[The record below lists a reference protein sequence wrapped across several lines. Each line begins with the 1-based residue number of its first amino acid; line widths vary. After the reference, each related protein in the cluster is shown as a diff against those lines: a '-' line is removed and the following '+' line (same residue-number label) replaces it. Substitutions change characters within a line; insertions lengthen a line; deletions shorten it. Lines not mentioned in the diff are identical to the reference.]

1 MNPIL
6 AVNLLSP
13 NFGLFF
19 WMSVTFLLLL
29 LVLRKLAWGPITAA
43 LTEREQKIDASIK
56 SAEKA
61 LAEAKQIQADNAK
74 ARREADQDAQK
85 IMREARESAEQLRA
99 EEVED
104 TRAKIRSMQEQARLE
119 IEREKESALNELRT
133 EVADLA
139 IKAAEKILDDTLDQN
154 RQKQLVNSFIDG
166 LGKN

>member
-1 MNPIL
+1 MNPVL

-29 LVLRKLAWGPITAA
+29 FVLRKLAWGPITKA
-43 LTEREQKIDASIK
+43 LQEREERIDTSIK

-61 LAEAKQIQADNAK
+61 LAEAKQIQADNAV
-74 ARREADQDAQK
+74 ARREAEQDAQK
-85 IMREARESAEQLRA
+85 ILREARESAEKLRT
-99 EEVED
+99 EEVEN
-104 TRAKIRSMQEQARLE
+104 TREKIKGMQEQARLE
-119 IEREKESALNELRT
+119 IEREKESALNQLRS

-139 IKAAEKILDDTLDQN
+139 IQAAEKILDDSLDQS
-154 RQKQLVNSFIDG
+154 RHKQLVNSFIDG

>member
-1 MNPIL
+1 MNPVL

-29 LVLRKLAWGPITAA
+29 FVLRKLAWGPITKA
-43 LTEREQKIDASIK
+43 LVEREERIDTSIK

-74 ARREADQDAQK
+74 ARREAEQDAQK
-85 IMREARESAEQLRA
+85 ILREARESAEKLRA
-99 EEVED
+99 EEVEN
-104 TRAKIRSMQEQARLE
+104 TREKIKGLQEQARVE
-119 IEREKESALNELRT
+119 IEREKESALNQLRT

-139 IKAAEKILDDTLDQN
+139 IQAAEKILDDTLDQS
-154 RQKQLVNSFIDG
+154 RQKQLVNTFIDG

>member
-1 MNPIL
+1 MNPVL

-29 LVLRKLAWGPITAA
+29 FVLRKLAWGPITKA
-43 LTEREQKIDASIK
+43 LVEREERIDTSIK

-74 ARREADQDAQK
+74 ARREAEQDAQK
-85 IMREARESAEQLRA
+85 ILREARESAEKLRA
-99 EEVED
+99 EEVEN
-104 TRAKIRSMQEQARLE
+104 TREKIKGLQEQARVE
-119 IEREKESALNELRT
+119 IQREKESALNQLRT

-139 IKAAEKILDDTLDQN
+139 IQAAEKILDDTLDQS
-154 RQKQLVNSFIDG
+154 RQKQLVNTFIDG